1 MNTILSAQSAPW
13 QPDPAEPCV
22 DMLGRPLTDLRIS
35 VIDQCNFRCTYCMPA
50 GLYPSDYPFLPS
62 SARLSFAQIETMAR
76 AFVRLGVDKIRI
88 TGGEPLL
95 RKNLERLI
103 ERLARL
109 ATPDGRAVRIALTT
123 NGSLLAAKARSL
135 KDAGLDRV
143 TVSLDSL
150 DNGIFQR
157 MNGVDF
163 PVEKVLQ
170 GIATAQAVGL
180 HPVKVNMVV
189 QKGVNDSQI
198 LPLAR
203 HFRHTGVVLRLIE
216 FMDVGG
222 IGAWSRTHV
231 VTSDAARA
239 LIDAE
244 FPLVGLGEGKPILHE
259 TASRYRYRDGGGEVG
274 FISSVSQPFCGDC
287 SRVRVSSDGQMFL
300 CLFARDGIDLRP
312 HLGTAQALET
322 VLRRHWRGRGD
333 RYSEVRGALALAR
346 AGGPGQAVC
355 HRAHVAGGR
364 LRAPRGIR

>member
-1 MNTILSAQSAPW
+1 MNTVLYRPPAPW
-13 QPDPAEPCV
+13 RPDYLEPCV

-35 VIDQCNFRCTYCMPA
+35 VIDRCNFRCTYCMPA
-50 GLYPSDYPFLPS
+50 ELYPGDYPFLAS

-76 AFVRLGVDKIRI
+76 AFVRLGVEKIRI

-95 RKNLERLI
+95 RKNLEQLI
-103 ERLARL
+103 AALARL
-109 ATPDGRAVRIALTT
+109 TTPDGRAVRIALTT
-123 NGSLLAAKARSL
+123 NGSLLAAKARAL
-135 KDAGLDRV
+135 KDAGLERV

-150 DNGIFQR
+150 DNAIFQR
-157 MNGVDF
+157 MNGVGF
-163 PVEKVLQ
+163 PVEKVLH
-170 GIATAQAVGL
+170 GIEAAQAAGL

-239 LIDAE
+239 LIAE
-244 FPLVGLGEGKPILHE
+244 KFPLVPLGEGKPLLHE
-259 TASRYRYRDGGGEVG
+259 TASRHAYRDGGGEVG

-287 SRVRVSSDGQMFL
+287 SRVRVSSDGKLFT
-300 CLFARDGIDLRP
+300 CLFAHDGLDLRP
-312 HLGTAQALET
+312 HLDSAQGLET
-322 VLRRHWRGRGD
+322 LLRRHWQRRGD
-333 RYSEVRGALALAR
+333 RYSELRSALAQASGRRQYPTVRMSLV
-346 AGGPGQAVC
+346 GG
-355 HRAHVAGGR
+355 
-364 LRAPRGIR
+364 

>member
-1 MNTILSAQSAPW
+1 MNTILYP
-13 QPDPAEPCV
+13 QPALRQPSHIEPCV

-50 GLYPSDYPFLPS
+50 ELYPSDYPFLPS
-62 SARLSFAQIETMAR
+62 SERLSFDQIETMAR

-103 ERLARL
+103 EALARL
-109 ATPDGRAVRIALTT
+109 TTPDGRAVSIALTT

-163 PVEKVLQ
+163 PVEKVLH
-170 GIATAQAVGL
+170 GIEVAQAVGL
-180 HPVKVNMVV
+180 TPVKVNMVV

-198 LPLAR
+198 VPLAR

-231 VTSDAARA
+231 VTSEAARA
-239 LIDAE
+239 LIAAE
-244 FPLVGLGEGKPILHE
+244 FPLVALGEGKPVLHE

-287 SRVRVSSDGQMFL
+287 SRVRVSSDGKLFT
-300 CLFARDGIDLRP
+300 CLFAHDGLDLRP
-312 HLGTAQALET
+312 LLDSAQGLET
-322 VLRRHWRGRGD
+322 VLRQHWRRRGD
-333 RYSEVRGALALAR
+333 RYSEVRGALAQL
-346 AGGPGQAVC
+346 
-355 HRAHVAGGR
+355 GGR
-364 LRAPRGIR
+364 KQYPTVRMSLVGG

>member
-1 MNTILSAQSAPW
+1 MNTILSPQPAPW

-123 NGSLLAAKARSL
+123 NGSLLAAKSRSL

-163 PVEKVLQ
+163 PVEKVLH

-198 LPLAR
+198 VPLAR

-244 FPLVGLGEGKPILHE
+244 FPLVALGEGKPILHE
-259 TASRYRYRDGGGEVG
+259 TASRYRYRDRGGEVG

-312 HLGTAQALET
+312 HLVTAQALET

-333 RYSEVRGALALAR
+333 RYSEVRGALA
-346 AGGPGQAVC
+346 Q
-355 HRAHVAGGR
+355 AGGR
-364 LRAPRGIR
+364 PGKQYATVRMSLVGG